1 MEEDEAE
8 AEAEEEEGVDEEVA
22 PPALVNGDVGE
33 GTGEGYAKYELSAD
47 GDRAQ
52 IAVQE
57 DIQRVIRGAIRD
69 KTTHLQGSD
78 SSL

>member
-1 MEEDEAE
+1 M
-8 AEAEEEEGVDEEVA
+8 
-22 PPALVNGDVGE
+22 
-33 GTGEGYAKYELSAD
+33 SAD
-47 GDRAQ
+47 GDRAR

-57 DIQRVIRGAIRD
+57 DIQRVIHGEIRD

>member
-8 AEAEEEEGVDEEVA
+8 AEAEDDVA
-22 PPALVNGDVGE
+22 PPALVSGDVGE

-69 KTTHLQGSD
+69 KTTHLQGLD

>member
-1 MEEDEAE
+1 MDEA
-8 AEAEEEEGVDEEVA
+8 AEAEEGVDEEVA

-52 IAVQE
+52 IAVQ
-57 DIQRVIRGAIRD
+57 DIQGWFAG
-69 KTTHLQGSD
+69 K
-78 SSL
+78 